1 MSRSTA
7 MISDAEIMF
16 ARSDACV
23 AMESLRGRWHE
34 MSDDWRAFTGG
45 WCLGYSLKLDKVLAR
60 FGVELED
67 DPELEKYLS
76 KRHG

>member
-1 MSRSTA
+1 MSRSTK

-34 MSDDWRAFTGG
+34 MSDDWRAFTGV

-60 FGVELED
+60 FGVELEE
-67 DPELEKYLS
+67 DPELERLLS

>member
-1 MSRSTA
+1 MITKVETNFAKSGAITEMEKLRSA
-7 MISDAEIMF
+7 W
-16 ARSDACV
+16 
-23 AMESLRGRWHE
+23 LE

-67 DPELEKYLS
+67 DPELERLLS
-76 KRHG
+76 KRYAS

>member
-1 MSRSTA
+1 

-23 AMESLRGRWHE
+23 AMESLRGLWHE

-45 WCLGYSLKLDKVLAR
+45 WCLGYSMKLDKVLAR

-67 DPELEKYLS
+67 PPELEKYL
-76 KRHG
+76 RERYG

>member
-1 MSRSTA
+1 